1 MLQSFF
7 IPGWHPAPLNKL
19 LGNPF
24 SANKLKN
31 HDKEQVARAKL
42 AYNLEPATKKR
53 RVDLVIFLD
62 KGQRAI
68 DPDSPLKSLN
78 DALVANGLIFND
90 SYVWVE
96 NRPTQFVRTMGDA
109 ANGTLVILEDL

>member
-19 LGNPF
+19 IGNQF
-24 SANKLKN
+24 AANKLKK
-31 HDKEQVARAKL
+31 HDKDQIARAKL

-53 RVDLVIFLD
+53 RVDLVMFLG

-78 DALVANGLIFND
+78 DALVANSLICND
-90 SYVWVE
+90 SYIWVE
-96 NRPTQFVRTMGDA
+96 NRPTQFVRVMGDA
-109 ANGTLVILEDL
+109 VPGTMVILEDV